1 MPPPAI
7 YLDEVEAHDA
17 TRARVHTGEAFV
29 DISEFPLLAGLS
41 LDLGILEGT
50 LQNSPC

>member
-7 YLDEVEAHDA
+7 DLDEVEAHDA
-17 TRARVHTGEAFV
+17 TRARVHTSEAFV